1 MNRRHT
7 FPLTL
12 TALAVA
18 AAFPSYAANPETV
31 AYDAAQTQSLKEV
44 TVRATKVG
52 RRTKEVTG
60 LGKIVKTSETLNKE
74 QVLGIR
80 DLTRYDPGVAVVE
93 QGNGASGGYSIRGV
107 DKNRVAVSV
116 DGVAQIQAFTVQGA
130 LSGYGGRGGSGA
142 INEIEYENIG
152 TVEIDKGAGSSDHGS
167 GALGGAVSLRTKE
180 AADLIS
186 DGKSWGIQ
194 AKTAYG
200 SKNRQFMK
208 SLGAGFSKD
217 GWEGLLIRTERQAR
231 ETSPHNDISEAFEYG
246 IDRLDAFRQ
255 TYNIQNP
262 DKEGEYFL
270 TEDGGSTPKPV
281 AKVAGNMNYLNNQL
295 NRWVGERRSN
305 NKPLSSE
312 EEAMVREAQP
322 RHENLSAQAY
332 TGGGRILPDPMD
344 YRSGSWLAKLGYHFG
359 GRHY

>member
-1 MNRRHT
+1 MNKKHG
-7 FPLTL
+7 FQLTL

-18 AAFPSYAANPETV
+18 AAFPSYAANPET
-31 AYDAAQTQSLKEV
+31 AAPDAAQTQSLKEV
-44 TVRATKVG
+44 TVRAAKVG
-52 RRTKEVTG
+52 RRSKEATG

-116 DGVAQIQAFTVQGA
+116 DGVAQIQAFTVQGS

-142 INEIEYENIG
+142 INEIEYENIS

-167 GALGGAVSLRTKE
+167 GALGGAVAFRTKE

-217 GWEGLLIRTERQAR
+217 GWEGLLIRTERQGR
-231 ETSPHNDISEAFEYG
+231 ETRPHGDIADGVAYG
-246 IDRLDAFRQ
+246 INRLDAFRQ
-255 TYNIQNP
+255 THDIQSQ
-262 DKEGEYFL
+262 DKTGQFFLVEGENTL
-270 TEDGGSTPKPV
+270 KPV
-281 AKVAGNMNYLNNQL
+281 AKLAGYGIYLNRQL
-295 NRWVGERRSN
+295 NRWVKERIEKIS
-305 NKPLSSE
+305 L
-312 EEAMVREAQP
+312 
-322 RHENLSAQAY
+322 
-332 TGGGRILPDPMD
+332 
-344 YRSGSWLAKLGYHFG
+344 
-359 GRHY
+359 